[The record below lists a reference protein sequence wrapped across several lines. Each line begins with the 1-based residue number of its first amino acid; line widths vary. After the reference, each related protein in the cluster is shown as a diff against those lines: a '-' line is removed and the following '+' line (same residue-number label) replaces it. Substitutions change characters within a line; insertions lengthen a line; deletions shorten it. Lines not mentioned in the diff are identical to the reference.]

1 MSNHHTYQPGTVVV
15 LVGTKRGL
23 FLLNS
28 RDREVWNVE
37 AAGLPG
43 HRVYYAMLDQR
54 DGRRLFAAD
63 NGDFFGV
70 FLRYSDDFGQS
81 WHEPEQGIQ
90 FPESSGLKL
99 NNIWVIEPGRPGEPG
114 TVYAGVDPAR

>member
-1 MSNHHTYQPGTVVV
+1 MSNHHTYQPGTVLV

-43 HRVYYAMLDQR
+43 HRVYYAMLDHR

-63 NGDFFGV
+63 NGDFFGG
-70 FLRYSDDFGQS
+70 FLRYSDAFV
-81 WHEPEQGIQ
+81 HIRLPPEHDIRFPSVPSIQ
-90 FPESSGLKL
+90 ITTLSL
-99 NNIWVIEPGRPGEPG
+99 
-114 TVYAGVDPAR
+114 